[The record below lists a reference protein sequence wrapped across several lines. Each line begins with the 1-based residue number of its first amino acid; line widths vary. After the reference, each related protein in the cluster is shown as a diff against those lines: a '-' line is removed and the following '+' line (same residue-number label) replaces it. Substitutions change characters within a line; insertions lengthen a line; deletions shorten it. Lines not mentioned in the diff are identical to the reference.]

1 MPYDFLQSVQDFTH
15 ALRLD
20 PGNAE
25 LTKLLN
31 TAREKYLEVEGV
43 SAAVEEVGEGDDEV
57 EVIEVPG
64 PVAAAE
70 GVEVQVQQV
79 TEAASLV
86 LPPSSAIAVKDGSLA
101 RTFGPVSTFVRINVV
116 SDDESDEEE
125 DGGQDEAPGAPP
137 SAFNRIAITEE
148 DDSSEGE
155 GEGALRSAELR
166 EQRAAE
172 LKEVG
177 NALLKS
183 GDAAGAILRYSES
196 LAALPTYLPSLNNRA
211 QAHLTLKVRTFS
223 VN

>member
-1 MPYDFLQSVQDFTH
+1 MQDFTH

-101 RTFGPVSTFVRINVV
+101 RATGPVSTFVRINVV

-125 DGGQDEAPGAPP
+125 DGGQDEAAGAPP

-155 GEGALRSAELR
+155 SEGEGALRSAEQR

-223 VN
+223 VNLCN